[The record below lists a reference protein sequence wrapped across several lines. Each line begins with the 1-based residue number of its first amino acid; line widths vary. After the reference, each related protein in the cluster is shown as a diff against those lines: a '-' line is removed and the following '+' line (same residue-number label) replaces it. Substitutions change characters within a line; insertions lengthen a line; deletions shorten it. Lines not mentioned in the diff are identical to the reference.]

1 MKFKLVAPRTP
12 QDADKLKKC
21 TTELERLKIIFN
33 SGKPRANHCIDIQTM
48 KDFYVP
54 EIGRYRIYPQSRK
67 GGCRFETAKEAFD
80 AACEMYIYLIQKI
93 KELEEQQ

>member
-1 MKFKLVAPRTP
+1 MKFKLVAPRTSRE
-12 QDADKLKKC
+12 ANKIKKC
-21 TTELERLKIIFN
+21 GTELERLKIIFN

-48 KDFYVP
+48 KDFYAP
-54 EIGRYRIYPQSRK
+54 EIGRYRIYPEGRK
-67 GGCRFETAKEAFD
+67 EGYRFKTAKEAFD